1 MQEILLKIR
10 YFEKGLSNI
19 LKNVNF
25 IFPFKPSPFY
35 WMKLSK
41 TKAVWKR
48 WPITLQVTKQ
58 VQKNSFIR
66 YILSDQVWWCN
77 VKQFLS
83 YSKNYIYKFL
93 QANPWHLKLF
103 HLHLCFWIWRVCKR
117 REKITR
123 TWISR
128 EWKELFRWNKKTFFS
143 F

>member
-19 LKNVNF
+19 LKKVNF

-48 WPITLQVTKQ
+48 WPITLQVTKP

-83 YSKNYIYKFL
+83 YSKITSTNFCKPIHDISNYSTCICVFESGKCAKEGKKL
-93 QANPWHLKLF
+93 QEFEYFEN
-103 HLHLCFWIWRVCKR
+103 
-117 REKITR
+117 EKSFSDEI
-123 TWISR
+123 
-128 EWKELFRWNKKTFFS
+128 KKTFFS